1 MNVDVRP
8 RSRLCYGP
16 FLSLGA
22 GYLALL
28 ISRSGY
34 LGNVLR
40 QNVVGERTTKQ
51 AGGCCFPDGVSAR
64 PTTLTPTNAGRAA
77 GTIAAPIAASL
88 DFGVVVFPYFRKR
101 LQTL

>member
-22 GYLALL
+22 GYLTLL
-28 ISRSGY
+28 ISRSGF

-40 QNVVGERTTKQ
+40 QNVVGGERTTKQ
-51 AGGCCFPDGVSAR
+51 AGGCCSPEGVSAR
-64 PTTLTPTNAGRAA
+64 PAFVGVSVAGCAA
-77 GTIAAPIAASL
+77 GTIAAPTAASL

-101 LQTL
+101 L